1 MTGPQRQAHGFFV
14 RIGDPNPDSEYL
26 LTTYSAVSGA
36 CRVAVELPQAK
47 RSSSKTWGHVLAVD
61 RHRNLAVVEVPG
73 KSAAPVYP
81 VDLSPGESPSAF
93 DVLFAVGYGGTGLT
107 PPLRLPVGKPE
118 PDQTANYLGAPVM
131 DRYGQVQGMVV
142 DGSSHAS
149 PYNGLSSITSV
160 SQRIVEEVIQSTRN
174 QPASLNTT
182 PTEPIAGREVA
193 FELQTQPNRI
203 VEIAHLNPNQD
214 EVPWV
219 FPNGRIDTKD
229 GEPITTK
236 ELGADPCGRVTWT
249 RPGTLDVEGGWTL
262 RVKSDPY
269 SDSPITSYLPYSVS
283 QLELDGQGTLDLWAA
298 LSSIEGEGSIAYYSA
313 SVPTALALD
322 LMDRLVQVS
331 ELLQDRLDVSG
342 TKIPDLYILGNEME
356 YDQVVRF
363 IGQDPGWETG
373 FYRPP
378 CPQCPRDRPGLYL
391 RAYRFRSRESM
402 NILLT
407 HEYTHALVREITEG
421 KGGVLTVWIN
431 EGLADWS
438 AFEVR
443 LPEDS
448 AQTVLKVRSFHTE
461 KALSAAGSGRLFG
474 LSSLESRH
482 SWSKRSGDQVA
493 QQYAQSY
500 VAMRYMIENYGIT
513 AAVGLLKDKARGYSW
528 ALAME
533 QHLGVG
539 YSQFESD
546 LVSWLNSKEPSDAPR
561 ERGEAHY
568 DEGKY
573 SQAIA
578 EYSTA
583 IELNPYRDDYLVR
596 RGWAYERLNEHQNAL
611 EDANLAIQ
619 IDPGDPRGYDLRAQ
633 AFHGLG
639 RYEEAIA
646 DFSKAIGLN
655 PHKDYYEGRG
665 IAHYRLAQ
673 YEHALGDLG
682 RAIRIDPNY
691 AQAYDWR
698 AATHGVL
705 GNEAQKLADQR
716 KACSLDS
723 TLRSC

>member
-1 MTGPQRQAHGFFV
+1 M
-14 RIGDPNPDSEYL
+14 
-26 LTTYSAVSGA
+26 
-36 CRVAVELPQAK
+36 ELPQAK

-107 PPLRLPVGKPE
+107 PPLRLPLGKPG
-118 PDQTANYLGAPVM
+118 PDQTINYLGAPVT

-283 QLELDGQGTLDLWAA
+283 QLELEGQGTLNLWAA
-298 LSSIEGEGSIAYYSA
+298 LSSIEGEGSIVYYSA

-322 LMDRLVQVS
+322 IMDRLVQVS
-331 ELLQDRLDVSG
+331 ELMQDRLDVSG
-342 TKIPDLYILGNEME
+342 TNIPDLYILGNEME

-363 IGQDPGWETG
+363 MGQDPGWEAG
-373 FYRPP
+373 FYLYP

-391 RAYRFRSRESM
+391 RAYRFGSRESM
-402 NILLT
+402 NSLLT
-407 HEYTHALVREITEG
+407 HEYTHALVDEITEG
-421 KGGVLTVWIN
+421 KGEVLTVWID

-438 AFEVR
+438 EFEVR
-443 LPEDS
+443 LPKDN
-448 AQTVLKVRSFHTE
+448 AQTVLRDRSFQTE
-461 KALSAAGSGRLFG
+461 EALSAAGSGRLFG
-474 LSSLESRH
+474 LSSLESLH
-482 SWSKRSGDQVA
+482 SWNNRSGDQVT

-546 LVSWLNSKEPSDAPR
+546 LVSWLNSKEPSDTAYA
-561 ERGEAHY
+561 RGEAHY
-568 DEGKY
+568 DEGEY
-573 SQAIA
+573 NEAIT
-578 EYSTA
+578 EYSAA
-583 IELNPYRDDYLVR
+583 IELNPYRADYLMG
-596 RGWAYERLNEHQNAL
+596 RGWAYESLGEHENAL
-611 EDANLAIQ
+611 KDANQAIQ
-619 IDPGDPRGYDLRAQ
+619 IDPGDPWSYNLRGW
-633 AFHGLG
+633 AFYGLG

-646 DFSKAIGLN
+646 DFSKAIGLD
-655 PHKDYYEGRG
+655 PHKFYYRGRG

-673 YEHALGDLG
+673 YNHALGDLG
-682 RAIRIDPNY
+682 RAIQIDPNY

-698 AATHGVL
+698 SATHEEL
-705 GNEAQKLADQR
+705 GNEARKLADRQ

-723 TLRSC
+723 AFWFC